1 MEAHHTRSSH
11 EHGRVEIAMKRP
23 SLNSEDVRPCLL
35 GEQAFAPTILKRTAV
50 IVTAHW
56 LIGALLLFPH
66 AAVGHAQELVGRAR
80 ELPRIEAG
88 TLVSTDAAAGKD
100 AGRWNRVVL
109 LARPRIASGDVG
121 SLSSAIRNSVSDFV
135 LTILASVEE
144 FQDPVAGEPRFR
156 LVDIG
161 VGYST
166 QVGGE
171 MRAVTVADADKVGVK
186 LGLFSRMLLAENEK
200 KLATATI
207 TARTSTLMIVD
218 TPAVVLRD
226 NEHHEFVM
234 RHFIWVEPTTGRNA
248 ALVWLIDHDQ
258 AGNPVV
264 DQNEPPRWAPAGLQE
279 DRAIHVDGKEFNL
292 IGIPNERAFAIED
305 LPPGKPIPWTP
316 EARALAA
323 KPSYQAEELR
333 KLSFALNAM
342 LQSSRETP
350 SNN

>member
-23 SLNSEDVRPCLL
+23 PFHIKSNRPCHP
-35 GEQAFAPTILKRTAV
+35 GIQEVAPTSRKRKAAW
-50 IVTAHW
+50 VTAPW
-56 LIGALLLFPH
+56 LIGALLLSLHVTF
-66 AAVGHAQELVGRAR
+66 GHAQDLVARAR

-88 TLVSTDAAAGKD
+88 TLVSTDASAGRN

-121 SLSSAIRNSVSDFV
+121 SLSSAIRDSVSDFV

-144 FQDPVAGEPRFR
+144 FQDPIAGEPRFR

-218 TPAVVLRD
+218 TPAVVLRGA
-226 NEHHEFVM
+226 EHREFVM

-305 LPPGKPIPWTP
+305 LPPGIPIPWTP

-333 KLSFALNAM
+333 SLSFVLNAM
-342 LQSSRETP
+342 LQNSRDTP
-350 SNN
+350 ANH

>member
-1 MEAHHTRSSH
+1 
-11 EHGRVEIAMKRP
+11 MKRP
-23 SLNSEDVRPCLL
+23 PFYKENNRPRHP
-35 GEQAFAPTILKRTAV
+35 GEQVFAPTSLKRKAALLTAQ
-50 IVTAHW
+50 W
-56 LIGALLLFPH
+56 LMGALLLSQH
-66 AAVGHAQELVGRAR
+66 VAVGHSQELVAR
-80 ELPRIEAG
+80 SPELARIEAG
-88 TLVSTDAAAGKD
+88 TLVSTDAAAGND

-121 SLSSAIRNSVSDFV
+121 SLSSAIRDSVSDFV

-144 FQDPVAGEPRFR
+144 FQDPIAGQPRFR
-156 LVDIG
+156 LVDVG

-166 QVGGE
+166 KVDGE
-171 MRAVTVADADKVGVK
+171 MRTVTVADADKVGVR
-186 LGLFSRMLLAENEK
+186 LGLFARMLLTENER

-226 NEHHEFVM
+226 NKHHEFVM

-248 ALVWLIDHDQ
+248 ALVWLIDHDK
-258 AGNPVV
+258 AGNLIV
-264 DQNEPPRWAPAGLQE
+264 DDDEPPRWAPAGLQE
-279 DRAIHVDGKEFNL
+279 DRAIHVDGKEFNF

-333 KLSFALNAM
+333 SLSFALNTM

-350 SNN
+350 SSN